1 MPARPV
7 GCEHCRN
14 DGFRGRVGI
23 YELVTVTPSL
33 QRALGQGADE
43 GALLQIA
50 REQGYRTLI
59 EDGRLKVLSGITTEE
74 EVLRV
79 SGAASELAEE
89 LTV

>member
-1 MPARPV
+1 M

-14 DGFRGRVGI
+14 DGFRGRIGI
-23 YELVTVTPSL
+23 YELVTVTPAL

-43 GALLQIA
+43 GVLLEIA

-59 EDGRLKVLSGITTEE
+59 EDGRLKVLGGITTED
-74 EVLRV
+74 EVFRV
-79 SGAASELAEE
+79 TGAASELAEE